1 MSDMN
6 GQSTDPGR
14 SGARAAPRISATGV
28 AASGI
33 ARCGRLARE
42 YWWLL
47 RGQLHQLRLQWFWY
61 VVMMSFAPLI
71 TMAFLWFLTGRSP
84 EALLFIITG
93 SITTALCTSAML
105 TLGQNIGYMKDAGS
119 FEYYASFPISKPV
132 FILALATRS
141 VILSIPSSAI
151 LLAIGA
157 FVFGVPMRPSPV
169 TIIIFILAGYS
180 LAGLGAFVG
189 FFSRDGQTAGLVTQI
204 IDPLIVFLAPVY
216 IPVECLPRFLQHTA
230 KLLPT
235 TYVANALRA
244 SVAGSLTSRT
254 WHEIGFLATWT
265 IFSLWAAS
273 RKLAWRAGE

>member
-6 GQSTDPGR
+6 GQSTDPGPQGVHAV
-14 SGARAAPRISATGV
+14 SGIPATG
-28 AASGI
+28 AATSGI
-33 ARCGRLARE
+33 ACCGRLARE

-71 TMAFLWFLTGRSP
+71 TMAFLWFFTGRSP

-119 FEYYASFPISKPV
+119 FEYYASFPVSKPV

-141 VILSIPSSAI
+141 VILLS
-151 LLAIGA
+151 IGA
-157 FVFGVPMRPSPV
+157 FIFGVPMRPSPI
-169 TIIIFILAGYS
+169 TILIFILAGYS

-216 IPVECLPRFLQHTA
+216 IPVERLPRFLQHTA

-244 SVAGSLTSRT
+244 SVAGCVTSRT
-254 WHEIGFLATWT
+254 WREIGFLAAWT
-265 IFSLWAAS
+265 LLSLWAAS
-273 RKLAWRAGE
+273 RKLAWRASE

>member
-6 GQSTDPGR
+6 GQSADPAT
-14 SGARAAPRISATGV
+14 SGVR

-33 ARCGRLARE
+33 AAMCAATSGIARLARLARE

-61 VVMMSFAPLI
+61 VVMMSFGPLV
-71 TMAFLWFLTGRSP
+71 TMAFLWSFTGGSP

-105 TLGQNIGYMKDAGS
+105 TLGQNIGYMKDSGS
-119 FEYYASFPISKPV
+119 FEYYAGFPISKPV

-141 VILSIPSSAI
+141 VILSIPSSVI
-151 LLAIGA
+151 LLSTGA
-157 FVFGVPMRPSPV
+157 FIFGVPMRPSPV

-216 IPVECLPRFLQHTA
+216 IPVERLPRFLQYTSRFI
-230 KLLPT
+230 PT

-244 SVAGSLTSRT
+244 SVAGSVTSQT
-254 WHEIGFLATWT
+254 WLEIGLLVVWT
-265 IFSLWAAS
+265 VLTLWAAS
-273 RKLAWRAGE
+273 RKLAWRANE

>member
-1 MSDMN
+1 M
-6 GQSTDPGR
+6 QRLIHP
-14 SGARAAPRISATGV
+14 A
-28 AASGI
+28 AASRNG
-33 ARCGRLARE
+33 A
-42 YWWLL
+42 YF
-47 RGQLHQLRLQWFWY
+47 Q
-61 VVMMSFAPLI
+61 
-71 TMAFLWFLTGRSP
+71 GRSP

-93 SITTALCTSAML
+93 SITTALGTSAML

-141 VILSIPSSAI
+141 VILSIPSSVI
-151 LLAIGA
+151 LLSIGA
-157 FVFGVPMRPSPV
+157 FVFGVPMRPSPI
-169 TIIIFILAGYS
+169 TILIFILAGYS